1 MAARGGKKVVIVKK
15 KVAGHGG
22 HHGGSWKVAYAD
34 FVTAMMAFF
43 MVMWILGMDDQT
55 KSAIEGYFSNPV
67 GYRKGYGAGS
77 SPIAVGTTMTNVTRT
92 PLRMVVRAN
101 EEKAF
106 EQVKQRI
113 LAKLAA
119 NDSLAKLNADVEVQ
133 VTREGLRIEL
143 IESGKGDVFFPNGSA
158 RMHAT
163 TALVLQLVGAELA
176 AVSQP
181 IVIEG
186 HTDAA
191 LFAPGATYTNWELSA
206 DRANAARRVLE
217 TAGVGGGRLVEVRGY
232 ADKQLRVADNPT
244 SPANRRISLLLPFT
258 DVPEAD
264 AAAVTD
270 STAATEAVTARRDT
284 AVSGVSSR

>member
-1 MAARGGKKVVIVKK
+1 MSARGGKKIVIVKK

-77 SPIAVGTTMTNVTRT
+77 SPIAVGSSPTNIQRT
-92 PLRMVVRAN
+92 PLRLVVRAN

-106 EQVKQRI
+106 ENARQRI
-113 LAKLAA
+113 MTQLES
-119 NDSLAKLNADVEVQ
+119 NDSLAKLNAQVEVN
-133 VTREGLRIEL
+133 VTRDGLRIEL
-143 IESGKGDVFFPNGSA
+143 IESGSGDVYFPMGSA
-158 RMHAT
+158 LIKPAV
-163 TALVLQLVGAELA
+163 ALVLSIVGGEL
-176 AVSQP
+176 STLSHP
-181 IVIEG
+181 IVLEG

-191 LFAPGATYTNWELSA
+191 QFGANASYTNWELSS

-217 TAGVGGGRLVEVRGY
+217 TTGVDQTRLLEVRGY
-232 ADKQLRVADNPT
+232 ADKRLRDPGNPT
-244 SPANRRISLLLPFT
+244 GAANRRISLLLPFT
-258 DVPEAD
+258 NVPDGMVGGMSIE
-264 AAAVTD
+264 
-270 STAATEAVTARRDT
+270 E
-284 AVSGVSSR
+284 SGTNP

>member
-1 MAARGGKKVVIVKK
+1 MSARGGKKIIIVKK

-77 SPIAVGTTMTNVTRT
+77 SPIAVGSSPTNIQRT
-92 PLRMVVRAN
+92 PLRLVVRAN

-106 EQVKQRI
+106 ENARQRI
-113 LAKLAA
+113 MTQLEA
-119 NDSLAKLNADVEVQ
+119 NDSLAKLNAQVEVN
-133 VTREGLRIEL
+133 VTRDGLRIEL
-143 IESGKGDVFFPNGSA
+143 IESGSGDVYFPMGSA
-158 RMHAT
+158 LIKPAV
-163 TALVLQLVGAELA
+163 ALVLSIVGGEL
-176 AVSQP
+176 STLSHP
-181 IVIEG
+181 IVLEG

-191 LFAPGATYTNWELSA
+191 QFGENASYTNWELSS

-217 TAGVGGGRLVEVRGY
+217 TTGVDQTRLLEVRGY
-232 ADKQLRVADNPT
+232 ADKRLRDPANPT
-244 SPANRRISLLLPFT
+244 AAANRRISLLLPFT
-258 DVPEAD
+258 NVPDGMVGGMPVEESA
-264 AAAVTD
+264 
-270 STAATEAVTARRDT
+270 STP
-284 AVSGVSSR
+284 